1 MESINT
7 TIEPNDSRQLPIV
20 LKNPE
25 GDIILMRLNPE
36 SDPDSLIERYDME
49 KISSNDELSLA
60 LGKIPEIA
68 SAIAL
73 SQSFRIVMPA
83 GVLGKL
89 MPLVKDPAM
98 SGLLTTTIV
107 GGKSGQIIGVAGLAS
122 MSGFILPV
130 VVWTIL
136 SFITGQ
142 FFLSQIQ
149 KNTRAIFDE
158 LRNILFF
165 LVAKEESDLGARIE
179 FLHYVVM
186 NFKALSR
193 NSEMRLTTLVNLQKV
208 NIESLAGLKL
218 WVHNIEREL
227 VDIGTA
233 IDSAKENKNRNENI
247 DKVANLVGEIQ
258 QHVNRA
264 IASYQCYSLGSTL
277 EIQLGSIFEPSLLEY
292 TNNSLLKQS
301 TGLKSALVKAEIF
314 WNDVKSISY
323 FNESTKFKAGQIQA
337 IGGQLIAFTKK
348 IDDSINA
355 TEKYINA
362 IQSLENKGMNLLYH
376 DKAFY
381 RPSQGAIDS
390 TKKADKLLV

>member
-1 MESINT
+1 MESENT
-7 TIEPNDSRQLPIV
+7 ATEPNESRQLPIV

-233 IDSAKENKNRNENI
+233 IDSARGNKNRNENI
-247 DKVANLVGEIQ
+247 DKVANLVGEMQ

-292 TNNSLLKQS
+292 TKNSLLQQS
-301 TGLKSALVKAEIF
+301 TGLVSALTKAENF

-337 IGGQLIAFTKK
+337 IGGQLIAFRVYQKVNDPIT
-348 IDDSINA
+348 
-355 TEKYINA
+355 
-362 IQSLENKGMNLLYH
+362 
-376 DKAFY
+376 
-381 RPSQGAIDS
+381 
-390 TKKADKLLV
+390 

>member
-233 IDSAKENKNRNENI
+233 IDSARGNKNRNENI
-247 DKVANLVGEIQ
+247 DKVANLVGEMQ

-301 TGLKSALVKAEIF
+301 TGLKSALAKAENF

>member
-218 WVHNIEREL
+218 WVHNIEKEL

-233 IDSAKENKNRNENI
+233 IDSARGNKNRNENI
-247 DKVANLVGEIQ
+247 DKVANLVGEMQ

-301 TGLKSALVKAEIF
+301 TGLKSALAKAENF